1 MRLGEVVGYN
11 KSWLSF
17 DCEAEIKNLSILQSK
32 GLSERGWLQEFICV
46 ACWNFNIVSDLQDAT
61 RVVKR
66 LRRDCSVFN
75 NMREKAT
82 VRGRASTMV
91 KHAKWIWLKRY
102 LWFVVR
108 MLDRKFVLWGSKLL
122 IK

>member
-1 MRLGEVVGYN
+1 M
-11 KSWLSF
+11 
-17 DCEAEIKNLSILQSK
+17 
-32 GLSERGWLQEFICV
+32 
-46 ACWNFNIVSDLQDAT
+46 SDLQDGT
-61 RVVKR
+61 GVVKR
-66 LRRDCSVFN
+66 LRRDCSVFD

-108 MLDRKFVLWGSKLL
+108 IPDKKLCYGEASYYYEVE
-122 IK
+122 IRTRTTQCGQ